1 MKLVS
6 SVGSPTMMARKP
18 KTSATGSPTE
28 KMLSVGAARLT
39 TPNARLAMSR
49 AVTAG
54 SDTASAP
61 EKSCEPHVTTDQK
74 PAGPRP
80 VVPMGSVW
88 KPSISVLMSAR
99 CPLSTRKI
107 SVTRMV

>member
-6 SVGSPTMMARKP
+6 SVGRLAMMAMKP

-28 KMLSVGAARLT
+28 KMFRVGAARLT
-39 TPNARLAMSR
+39 TPKARLAMSS

-61 EKSCEPHVTTDQK
+61 ENSCEPQATTDHR
-74 PAGPRP
+74 PAGPSP
-80 VVPMGSVW
+80 AVPIGSVW
-88 KPSISVLMSAR
+88 KPSISVWMSAR
-99 CPLSTRKI
+99 WPGSTSSR
-107 SVTRMV
+107 R